1 MKWKELHDEWKA
13 KHCHAAPSA
22 FSFRGCLADDLFLH
36 LPRERDVWDKL
47 RTTVGQA
54 DQFVCDLSQSL
65 GRNRE
70 RTDGKVPTITPGSH
84 LILGSEGRALLPHE
98 ALLLHAF
105 PLHKMTFPSC
115 ISATDLEN
123 MGGNTMHCQVVGI
136 AMVIAL
142 LLVNWELPAAHQS
155 LPAAV
160 AASAPSAPLALE
172 AAKRL
177 EERLRKRFGMQPPTW
192 SKVARNQN
200 SGRLRVR
207 VQKVKG
213 LKGERRPKWKKCLVN
228 TRRG

>member
-1 MKWKELHDEWKA
+1 
-13 KHCHAAPSA
+13 
-22 FSFRGCLADDLFLH
+22 
-36 LPRERDVWDKL
+36 
-47 RTTVGQA
+47 
-54 DQFVCDLSQSL
+54 
-65 GRNRE
+65 
-70 RTDGKVPTITPGSH
+70 
-84 LILGSEGRALLPHE
+84 
-98 ALLLHAF
+98 
-105 PLHKMTFPSC
+105 
-115 ISATDLEN
+115 

-142 LLVNWELPAAHQS
+142 LLVNWE

>member
-1 MKWKELHDEWKA
+1 
-13 KHCHAAPSA
+13 
-22 FSFRGCLADDLFLH
+22 
-36 LPRERDVWDKL
+36 
-47 RTTVGQA
+47 
-54 DQFVCDLSQSL
+54 
-65 GRNRE
+65 
-70 RTDGKVPTITPGSH
+70 
-84 LILGSEGRALLPHE
+84 
-98 ALLLHAF
+98 
-105 PLHKMTFPSC
+105 
-115 ISATDLEN
+115 
-123 MGGNTMHCQVVGI
+123 MHCQVVGI
-136 AMVIAL
+136 VMVIAL

-177 EERLRKRFGMQPPTW
+177 EEHLRKRFGMQPPTW